1 MKILFKLLKMSQELR
16 KKTTYMNTVYECKN
30 VRSLKR
36 AESGMNHTQYVSSA
50 DGVCFNG
57 LYWVV

>member
-1 MKILFKLLKMSQELR
+1 MSQELR

-30 VRSLKR
+30 VQSLKR
-36 AESGMNHTQYVSSA
+36 AESDMNHTQYVSSA